1 MLQFVLFDFFKDI
14 HYFYSMDINFLVHV
28 CIYVCMYVCMYAY
41 TYVHCLYTLC
51 LQKTEKGTGCKSTC
65 ECWELS
71 FGTLQKQKVNC

>member
-28 CIYVCMYVCMYAY
+28 CIYVCLYVCMYAY

-51 LQKTEKGTGCKSTC
+51 LQKTEKGTGSPLKIKLILVVS
-65 ECWELS
+65 LHVS
-71 FGTLQKQKVNC
+71 AGN